1 METPRGEMTKV
12 WQLRNSRTD
21 IETQDCLG
29 TRPVLFPNS
38 TPSPH
43 GGSEK
48 WTLALSHVIKAH
60 LPGKWKRKSLSR
72 VWLFVTP
79 RNFPGWNTG
88 VGSLSLLQGHCE
100 KQRDKNR
107 AEVGGISWNSFLS
120 TGVWKGGLSRSAT
133 AREGAY
139 QPFSFPFSLPFSFH
153 FSLTLC
159 NIPLQGLKLE
169 SCPVSSEIHTFH
181 WG

>member
-1 METPRGEMTKV
+1 MISEVIKFT
-12 WQLRNSRTD
+12 
-21 IETQDCLG
+21 DCL
-29 TRPVLFPNS
+29 LEHILWS
-38 TPSPH
+38 
-43 GGSEK
+43 
-48 WTLALSHVIKAH
+48 WTCHCV
-60 LPGKWKRKSLSR
+60 KRKSLSR
-72 VWLFVTP
+72 VRLFVTP

-107 AEVGGISWNSFLS
+107 AGAGGISWNAFPS
-120 TGVWKGGLSRSAT
+120 TGVWMGGLSWSAA

-139 QPFSFPFSLPFSFH
+139 QPFSFPFSLPLSFPL
-153 FSLTLC
+153 SLTLC

-181 WG
+181 